1 MIGGAKFRW
10 AAQFGPPWMTS
21 PNDAQIVA
29 AVEALV
35 FKSARRPRKSAQ
47 CQIGFAGFELQFK
60 MSGIQWHCA
69 QAEPAAFASDSSHQ
83 RGEEEDRAN
92 IGDQHLKGA
101 IRGAGVERRH
111 GCAKTIGRD
120 QEIAERISHLG
131 RPRSELHR
139 VAVTC
144 VAVTNDQW
152 IAEMRPKSRQ
162 NFAD

>member
-10 AAQFGPPWMTS
+10 AAQSGPLWMIS
-21 PNDAQIVA
+21 PRDAQIV
-29 AVEALV
+29 VEVETLA
-35 FKSARRPRKSAQ
+35 FKSARRLSKSAER
-47 CQIGFAGFELQFK
+47 QIGFAGFELQFK

-69 QAEPAAFASDSSHQ
+69 QAEPAAFASDSSHE

-101 IRGAGVERRH
+101 IRGAGVKRRC

-144 VAVTNDQW
+144 VAVTND
-152 IAEMRPKSRQ
+152 
-162 NFAD
+162 